1 MSVRFSEQGA
11 KRKEESAKR
20 KGQRAKGKEERA
32 KRKEQRAKSQAPSAF
47 TPLFALRPLLFALFA
62 PLLDSA
68 TSGQYSIK
76 PLRLII
82 QMTMSRDQKSYEVLA
97 VEPRAL
103 EESVDSVVIPAH
115 SDNGDE
121 IKTPSEQTHDSDGNP
136 SADESPGKAVE
147 RFFDLIIDE
156 LSALRTRAEVDSIE
170 RAADL
175 ILDCESHGGRVHVTG
190 IGKSEHIA
198 RYVASL
204 LSSTGTPAYFLH
216 ATECSHGSAGQVC
229 SNDIVIAIS
238 NSGATPE
245 LLTAIEILSDFGIK
259 IVGVS
264 GNRESELARIADVLL
279 DAGVD
284 NEGGELNLVPR
295 ASILAKIYVLCSLS
309 VALEAR
315 KGLTREQYAR
325 WHPGGSLGR
334 LARGE

>member
-1 MSVRFSEQGA
+1 MA
-11 KRKEESAKR
+11 I
-20 KGQRAKGKEERA
+20 
-32 KRKEQRAKSQAPSAF
+32 
-47 TPLFALRPLLFALFA
+47 
-62 PLLDSA
+62 
-68 TSGQYSIK
+68 SG
-76 PLRLII
+76 
-82 QMTMSRDQKSYEVLA
+82 DQKAYKVVA
-97 VEPRAL
+97 VEPPAV
-103 EESVDSVVIPAH
+103 EELADSVMKIAHAGGVAEVEPPADDALRGIPA
-115 SDNGDE
+115 
-121 IKTPSEQTHDSDGNP
+121 TARDSDSP
-136 SADESPGKAVE
+136 AESVE

-175 ILDCESHGGRVHVTG
+175 ILESESTGGRVHVTG

-198 RYVASL
+198 RYVAAL

-216 ATECSHGSAGQVC
+216 ATECIHGSAGQVC
-229 SNDIVIAIS
+229 SNDVVIAIS

-245 LLTAIEILSDFGIK
+245 LLSAVEILREFGIK

-264 GNRESELARIADVLL
+264 GNRESELARISDVLL

-284 NEGGELNLVPR
+284 NEGGALNLVPR

-309 VALEAR
+309 VALEAH

-325 WHPGGSLGR
+325 WHPGGALGR